1 MKLAGRKQ
9 INRECIFQLVNI
21 LINKNELLFE
31 IKVKYFFYFFL
42 DFQVSNMTITES
54 NITINNQTLR
64 ILLSPTQT
72 SPDRT
77 GLFIAL
83 FLLFLLFILI
93 SYLFYSFLTFKRL
106 SSRQNH
112 LPNETDLHNK
122 IIFDDNQDLI
132 NNNGEIILRR
142 QSSFSD
148 CGTSLRSSSIRSHVH
163 HHGKRS
169 SSYKLCSQ
177 PSNYLLTP
185 RLSTQLTGNADESS
199 STTIIVE
206 PHDVQLANALSRSIS
221 KYYERKRKPKLKRR
235 THSCEELTIQPNRNK
250 RPLQMTSSLPMHR
263 GLRQS
268 ERTNRRQTSQISFP
282 RKPTTIYELYKSD
295 RMRIANLLVENP

>member
-1 MKLAGRKQ
+1 MKNQ
-9 INRECIFQLVNI
+9 SNTF
-21 LINKNELLFE
+21 LLF
-31 IKVKYFFYFFL
+31 FL
-42 DFQVSNMTITES
+42 QVTNMTIMES

-64 ILLSPTQT
+64 IISSVST

-112 LPNETDLHNK
+112 LPNEPDLTNK
-122 IIFDDNQDLI
+122 IIFDDHHDLI
-132 NNNGEIILRR
+132 NNNGEIIVGR

-163 HHGKRS
+163 PHGKRS

-177 PSNYLLTP
+177 PSNCLLTP
-185 RLSTQLTGNADESS
+185 RLSTQLIGNEDEGL

-206 PHDVQLANALSRSIS
+206 PNDVQLANALSRSIS

-235 THSCEELTIQPNRNK
+235 THSCEELMIQK
-250 RPLQMTSSLPMHR
+250 RPLQITASLPMHR
-263 GLRQS
+263 SLRQS
-268 ERTNRRQTSQISFP
+268 ERNHRRPTSQISLS

-295 RMRIANLLVENP
+295 RMRISNLLVSDP